1 MKRSL
6 VLLMALIFSQ
16 LSLGAILTLVREGNV
31 ELYDVSI
38 PLLPVRLGV
47 VEIPNTIK
55 LLSYGNLFYILGQL
69 KIEMLDSN
77 LTPIKSVELDRKIID
92 AVLIDDIYILH
103 DYSITVFDRD
113 LRLKATYAVNEKI
126 NKIDTYSD
134 LLVALTDGKIVA
146 FDRRMRR
153 VWEVSAPDPII
164 AMQVVGDS
172 LMFSTTKEFYVMNLT
187 GSVPVFEAKHRFTMD
202 FQQIVSSR
210 NGLIVLT
217 RDKSI
222 LFLSPADFS
231 VKDRLN
237 ISAVSIIGH
246 RDYLY
251 VVTDRGN
258 VTIVSILPNSLKSF
272 QTFGTGVKWASLSSL
287 SIPQTTT
294 TNLSIQLGTSTAS
307 KPQEEK
313 KEEVQNL
320 LTFLSEIKLPQK
332 VNNSLAL
339 GNVFYASSLDGNL
352 FRIDPRNWK
361 VQSNKIAFILTADP
375 VLLEDDSIVLGG
387 WDKNIYIISDRINK
401 IPVESSVSLPAARIP
416 NGFVAVD
423 DAGMLYLIDLKGF
436 DSPRKIR
443 LAGWFICPP
452 AVHEKYGI
460 ILLDWLGI
468 LRLIDF
474 SGKEVWSLVTK
485 AAKSGE
491 IIVAADTAFVI
502 TQDTVWSIDIK
513 NGRIKWSE
521 SFDDAELI
529 QAVCDLKILYI
540 CDSLGRVRAL
550 DFSGKTLWLKEG
562 LFARTILS
570 TQNGLLVAGD
580 KLYLVSSKDGS
591 VTTQENLPDLAS
603 GKLKLNPQ
611 GLLTVVVGDR
621 LLIYRFNGLPSPGWP
636 MYLKDAVNSS
646 LFTN

>member
-1 MKRSL
+1 M
-6 VLLMALIFSQ
+6 
-16 LSLGAILTLVREGNV
+16 LVREGNV

-38 PLLPVRLGV
+38 PLLPVRLGA
-47 VEIPNTIK
+47 VEIPNAIK
-55 LLSYGNLFYILGQL
+55 LLSHGNLLYILGQL
-69 KIEMLDSN
+69 KVQALDSN
-77 LTPIKSVELDRKIID
+77 LTLINSIELNRRIID

-103 DYSITVFDRD
+103 DYSITVLDKD
-113 LRLKATYAVNEKI
+113 LRLKATYALNEKI
-126 NKIDTYSD
+126 NKIDTYGD

-146 FDRRMRR
+146 FDKRMRR

-164 AMQVVGDS
+164 AMQVVGNS

-210 NGLIVLT
+210 NGLIVLMK
-217 RDKSI
+217 DKSI
-222 LFLSPADFS
+222 LLLSPADFS

-251 VVTDRGN
+251 AVTDRGN

-272 QTFGTGVKWASLSSL
+272 QTFGTGIKWASLSGL

-294 TNLSIQLGTSTAS
+294 TGLSAQPGTSAVS
-307 KPQEEK
+307 EAQGEK
-313 KEEVQNL
+313 KEEEIQNL

-332 VNNSLAL
+332 VNNGLAL
-339 GNVFYASSLDGNL
+339 GNAFYASSLDGNL
-352 FRIDPRNWK
+352 FRIDPRSLK

-387 WDKNIYIISDRINK
+387 WDKNVYIISDRVNK
-401 IPVESSVSLPAARIP
+401 IPVESSVSLPVARTP

-423 DAGMLYLIDLKGF
+423 DAGTLYLVELKGL
-436 DSPRKIR
+436 DAPRKVK

-468 LRLIDF
+468 LHLIDF

-485 AAKSGE
+485 AVKSGE
-491 IIVAADTAFVI
+491 IIIVSDTAFVI

-513 NGRIKWSE
+513 NGRIKWSQ
-521 SFDDAELI
+521 SFDDAELV
-529 QAVCDLKILYI
+529 QAVCDLQTLYI
-540 CDSLGRVRAL
+540 CDSLGRIRAL
-550 DFSGKTLWLKEG
+550 DLSGKTLWLKEG

-570 TQNGLLVAGD
+570 TQTGLLVAGD
-580 KLYLVSSKDGS
+580 KLYLVSSKDS
-591 VTTQENLPDLAS
+591 SIMAQENLPDIAS
-603 GKLKLNPQ
+603 GKLKLTPQ
-611 GLLTVVVGDR
+611 GLLTIVVGDR
-621 LLIYRFNGLPSPGWP
+621 LLIYRFKGLPSPGWP